1 MELAPTLS
9 ISLKDKFTSC
19 KQDTTRVTWLAFTQP
34 QSRILGQHWVLKSV
48 NSVLSP
54 AFGNRFQESFQIC
67 VARWVFV
74 YKYKG
79 SVDAQFYKA
88 GLR

>member
-1 MELAPTLS
+1 MVSYYLPVHFIALNA
-9 ISLKDKFTSC
+9 ILKK
-19 KQDTTRVTWLAFTQP
+19 TRVQWLAFTQP
-34 QSRILGQHWVLKSV
+34 QSRILGQDWVLKSV

-54 AFGNRFQESFQIC
+54 AFGNHFHGSFQFC

>member
-1 MELAPTLS
+1 MNN
-9 ISLKDKFTSC
+9 KF
-19 KQDTTRVTWLAFTQP
+19 KTRVQWLAFTQP
-34 QSRILGQHWVLKSV
+34 QSQILGQDWVLKSV

-54 AFGNRFQESFQIC
+54 TFGNHFHGSFQFC

-79 SVDAQFYKA
+79 SVDAQFYKV

>member
-1 MELAPTLS
+1 MP
-9 ISLKDKFTSC
+9 
-19 KQDTTRVTWLAFTQP
+19 WLGFTQP
-34 QSRILGQHWVLKSV
+34 QSRILEQHWVLKSV

-54 AFGNRFQESFQIC
+54 AFGNRFHGSLQIC
-67 VARWVFV
+67 VARWAFV